1 MTERSE
7 VDYGEVLGAL
17 MLEDRRLLKALQRGE
32 TAAWRRIYLKY
43 KDDLL
48 TVARSLVHDI
58 NTAEDC
64 LQDVF
69 VQLASDGSKIHSNLK
84 GYLLSCI
91 VHRARDHLRRRN
103 AQTNCQVNSQTH
115 RTSNPN
121 PANVL
126 VENDEIER
134 MTSALEKLPLEQREV
149 VVLHLQSD
157 MTFRQI
163 ATMLNMSINTAQ
175 SRYRYG
181 MDKLR
186 QLLMKQEAI

>member
-1 MTERSE
+1 MS
-7 VDYGEVLGAL
+7 
-17 MLEDRRLLKALQRGE
+17 EDRRLLRALQRGE

-48 TVARSLVHDI
+48 TVARSLVYDV

-64 LQDVF
+64 LQEVF
-69 VQLASDGSKIHSNLK
+69 VLLALDGCKIRSNLK
-84 GYLLSCI
+84 GYLLSCV
-91 VHRARDHLRRRN
+91 VHRARDHLRRRD
-103 AQTNCQVNSQTH
+103 AQFNCHVNS
-115 RTSNPN
+115 RTQRIEITN

-126 VENDEIER
+126 AENDEIETITR
-134 MTSALEKLPLEQREV
+134 ALEKLPFEQREV

-163 ATMLNMSINTAQ
+163 ATMLDVSINTVQ

-181 MDKLR
+181 VKKLR
-186 QLLMKQEAI
+186 QLLTKKEAI

>member
-1 MTERSE
+1 MTEYS
-7 VDYGEVLGAL
+7 VGGYDKVLGAP
-17 MLEDRRLLKALQRGE
+17 MSEDRQLLKALRRGE

-48 TVARSLVHDI
+48 TIARSLVYDI
-58 NTAEDC
+58 DVAEDC

-91 VHRARDHLRRRN
+91 VHRARDYLRRRD
-103 AQTNCQVNSQTH
+103 TRFNCQVNSRTH
-115 RTSNPN
+115 RMSSPN

-126 VENDEIER
+126 AKNDENER
-134 MTSALEKLPLEQREV
+134 IIRALEKLSLEQREV

-163 ATMLNMSINTAQ
+163 ATMLEVSINTVQ

-186 QLLMKQEAI
+186 QLLMKKEAI